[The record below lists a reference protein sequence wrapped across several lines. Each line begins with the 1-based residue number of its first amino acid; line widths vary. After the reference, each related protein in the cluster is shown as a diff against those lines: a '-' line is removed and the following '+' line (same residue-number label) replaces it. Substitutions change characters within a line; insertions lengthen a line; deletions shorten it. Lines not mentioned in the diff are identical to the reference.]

1 MQNSSNILAATTVAP
16 ARESFLPDVKDA
28 PGGKS
33 TQFIEL
39 MQRALAAAPR
49 HVARQPSNSPVKA
62 RSSGERQPVF
72 EPQRTGRR
80 ADAIRV
86 DRAGVG
92 SHLVKAAEG
101 TLECPLAQS
110 HSDSVPTE
118 TETGDDS
125 DLEMSCDEPVVMPVA
140 ILNPTVMPVVCA
152 PAPAPEATLPSE
164 VEVPANPSYAG
175 TAAPV
180 ADAEAE
186 SVSPQVSAELGAE
199 ADVSA
204 SGENPPAGRTES
216 VPASLAGEAGS
227 NPAITTSKE
236 TGETAAAGTDVAFE
250 STTVESMVAAP
261 DGPPVQVKTP
271 ATTPAQPPLEGDGTS
286 AAQGVVAMKKAEQQ
300 NEFAAPEKEM
310 PGDEPLSPGPGPGAS
325 HAPRADKHE
334 SVISFNGPA
343 IESISSRSAV
353 VNEAS
358 LVNVTADHRIS
369 ALERTHEVIAM
380 HALRLRE
387 ANAESLQIVLKPG
400 GGLELSLELRQHE
413 GAIEA
418 RAAMQ
423 SGDFNHLNRHWA
435 DLQQRLEARGIRLA
449 PLTCAEHFLNSNTN
463 NFQQQPGRT
472 PKDEAPAVG
481 VFPKFTPA
489 TSPVIT
495 AVPQSARTT
504 GRGWESWA

>member
-16 ARESFLPDVKDA
+16 AREPFLPDAKDA
-28 PGGKS
+28 PSGKS

-49 HVARQPSNSPVKA
+49 HAARQPSISPVKA
-62 RSSGERQPVF
+62 RSSGEMQPVF
-72 EPQRTGRR
+72 EPQRAGRR
-80 ADAIRV
+80 ADANRV

-110 HSDSVPTE
+110 HTESVPTE

-125 DLEMSCDEPVVMPVA
+125 DPETSRDEPFAMAAA
-140 ILNPTVMPVVCA
+140 ILNPTVMPVACA
-152 PAPAPEATLPSE
+152 LLPDPEAALPSE

-175 TAAPV
+175 TAAPA
-180 ADAEAE
+180 ADAEAD
-186 SVSPQVSAELGAE
+186 SISPPVSAEFGAE
-199 ADVSA
+199 EDVAA
-204 SGENPPAGRTES
+204 SGENPPAGQTES
-216 VPASLAGEAGS
+216 VPASLAGDAGS
-227 NPAITTSKE
+227 NPAIATSKE
-236 TGETAAAGTDVAFE
+236 TGETPAAGTDVGFE
-250 STTVESMVAAP
+250 STTAETMVAAP
-261 DGPPVQVKTP
+261 DGPPVQVNPLATP
-271 ATTPAQPPLEGDGTS
+271 PTPPPLEGDGTS
-286 AAQGVVAMKKAEQQ
+286 AAQEVVAMKKAEQQ

-334 SVISFNGPA
+334 SVISFNGPS

-358 LVNVTADHRIS
+358 LVNATADHRIS

-449 PLTCAEHFLNSNTN
+449 PLTCAEQFLNSSPN

-472 PKDEAPAVG
+472 PKDNAPVAAV
-481 VFPKFTPA
+481 FSKFTPTTA
-489 TSPVIT
+489 PIIT
-495 AVPQSARTT
+495 TGPQIARTM